1 MEELD
6 MAQTYTFQ
14 MSGDPEEKFRQVQQL
29 ARAKG
34 VTLSGNSTEAAFSGL
49 VTGSYSRLGSSV
61 TVMITDKPI
70 YVSWSRVESMLRG
83 FLES

>member
-1 MEELD
+1 

-14 MSGDPEEKFRQVQQL
+14 IYGDSEEKFRQVQQL

-34 VTLSGNSTEAAFSGL
+34 VTLSGNSTMASFSGR
-49 VTGSYSRLGSSV
+49 VTGSYSRSGSTV
-61 TVMITDKPI
+61 TVTITGKPF
-70 YVSWSRVESMLRG
+70 YVSWPMIESMLRE